1 MIGNEAIEQDGRLAD
16 IEQWLLARSRSR
28 SARQEYTSIDP
39 DLDLIDSGLLDSL
52 HLVEFAFIL
61 GKATGRRPDLA
72 ELRLSQFRT
81 LRLIGESL
89 AGDDA

>member
-1 MIGNEAIEQDGRLAD
+1 MTSNDAIKQDARLAD

-28 SARQEYTSIDP
+28 SSRQEYTSIDP

-61 GKATGRRPDLA
+61 GKATGQRPNLA
-72 ELRLSQFRT
+72 QLKLSQFRT
-81 LRLIGESL
+81 LRLISERI